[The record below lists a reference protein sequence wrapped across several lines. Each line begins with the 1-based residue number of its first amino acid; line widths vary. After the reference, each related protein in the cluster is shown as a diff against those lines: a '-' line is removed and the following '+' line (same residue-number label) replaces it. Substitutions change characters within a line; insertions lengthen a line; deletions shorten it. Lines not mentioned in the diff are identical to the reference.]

1 MFIQPTLPFG
11 LFQILI
17 APPFLLPLPLKLHQT
32 PRSKTKTSYV
42 SNSLLNNALN
52 IKTENNLTF
61 GFLNT
66 IEDLINNLKNCENID
81 NQSLE
86 NRKHEIQKYIES
98 EWINIVKNNM
108 SENKNL
114 NSNLKKVINFVQES
128 VALANYKRRSNRMI
142 PVLTDTIENLEYV
155 LITFALII
163 SYHTK
168 MGYTALAQIIGNNI
182 IYYYYKNVV
191 MSKSKKDNIEW
202 NEFKNINNITDKR
215 SVLLGDY
222 FLTCFIFSGIIYKEF
237 NREESDVAIIKF
249 NTDYLDEIKKNLIIS
264 PSTLPMLTC

>member
-1 MFIQPTLPFG
+1 
-11 LFQILI
+11 
-17 APPFLLPLPLKLHQT
+17 
-32 PRSKTKTSYV
+32 
-42 SNSLLNNALN
+42 LN

-128 VALANYKRRSNRMI
+128 VALANYNRRSNRMI

-191 MSKSKKDNIEW
+191 MSK
-202 NEFKNINNITDKR
+202 
-215 SVLLGDY
+215 
-222 FLTCFIFSGIIYKEF
+222 
-237 NREESDVAIIKF
+237 
-249 NTDYLDEIKKNLIIS
+249 
-264 PSTLPMLTC
+264 